1 MMCVLYTFIYM
12 AGYSKISNSYF
23 QWKHAPQIYWTLL
36 CDGNRYTFD
45 TYRELK
51 EFSQQLSDERAQRL
65 EQNVRPWLSIDN
77 RTVSQTYD

>member
-1 MMCVLYTFIYM
+1 MCVLHTFIYM
-12 AGYSKISNSYF
+12 TTSFNT
-23 QWKHAPQIYWTLL
+23 WTLINN
-36 CDGNRYTFD
+36 GQSYYFD